1 MAQAATAS
9 KKSFGEVML
18 GYFRDFK
25 ILKDNPRE
33 YWGVQAINFLDCA
46 SYFAL
51 LAIVTLF
58 LSKDLGL
65 SDINAGYV
73 VTVFTSAVTIMLIF
87 SGVVTDLLGIKKSLY
102 LAFGAKTVLIS
113 AIGLLAYL
121 PDFPGRGWAA
131 AGLFLFLA
139 PFMAMVQTIFQAAN
153 KRFTTGRSR
162 SAGFN
167 LWYLFMNVGAMSAG
181 FLVDFFRIWLEK
193 YLGVGVEMP
202 NTLIVLSGV
211 VTSILSF
218 VATFLWIRREE
229 QVYGP
234 DETPVVED
242 KTKKKEKRSA
252 ATIFKQLVHES
263 AFWRFVVLIGLL
275 LGVRAVFAYMYLL
288 MPKYWERIIGE
299 DANIGLLNAI
309 NPFLIIVGLIA
320 FTPIAN
326 RFNIFKMLVNGAAIS
341 ALSLFALLI
350 PWMWLSSDMVTAYYA
365 MSFIAMVLLSIGE
378 VIWSPKLSEYTAAI
392 APEGQEGTYL
402 GLSMLPWFAAKT
414 IVSFFSGHMLGQ
426 WVPETVN
433 GQPLNEAIRAGA
445 VPFWQSPEAMWLILG
460 IWALSG
466 PLLAYMFKGWLTKGA
481 RFNKGEEP
489 TPAAAASAEP
499 A

>member
-1 MAQAATAS
+1 MAQATTAA
-9 KKSFGEVML
+9 KKSFFDVMMD
-18 GYFRDFK
+18 YFRDFK

-33 YWGVQAINFLDCA
+33 YWGVQVINFLDCA

-51 LAIVTLF
+51 LSIVTLF

-65 SDINAGYV
+65 SDVNAGYV

-87 SGVVTDLLGIKKSLY
+87 SGVATDLLGIKKSLY
-102 LAFGAKTVLIS
+102 VAFGAKTVLIT
-113 AIGLLAYL
+113 AIGFLAFL

-131 AGLFLFLA
+131 AGLFLLLA

-153 KRFTTGRSR
+153 KRYTTGRSR

-193 YLGVGVEMP
+193 YFGVGVALP
-202 NTLIVLSGV
+202 NTMIVLTGV
-211 VTSILSF
+211 ITSVLSF
-218 VATFLWIRREE
+218 VATSLWIRREE

-242 KTKKKEKRSA
+242 KTKEKRSA
-252 ATIFKQLVHES
+252 LTIFKQLVHES

-288 MPKYWERIIGE
+288 MPKYWERIIGA

-350 PWMWLSSDMVTAYYA
+350 PWTWLSSDMVTGYYV

-414 IVSFFSGHMLGQ
+414 VVSFFSGHMLGQ

-433 GQPLNEAIRAGA
+433 GQPLHDAIQAGA
-445 VPFWQSPEAMWLILG
+445 VPFWHSPEAMWLILG
-460 IWALSG
+460 VWALSG
-466 PLLAYMFKGWLTKGA
+466 PVLAYMFKGWLTKGA
-481 RFNKGEEP
+481 RFHSTEQ
-489 TPAAAASAEP
+489 PAAAAATEVEP